1 MAVDMFLKLDGIQG
15 ESKDQGHKDEIDI
28 YSWSWGLTQ
37 TGSFGTGGGGG
48 TGKVNVHDMTLTK
61 KLDKASNGLTVNC
74 ASGKHIPNGVVTV
87 RKAGDTPLEYLVITL
102 NDILVSSM
110 QTSGA
115 TSGDEVMETVSLNFS
130 KFKVEY
136 KEQQADGSGGP
147 AVTYGW
153 DVKQNV
159 KV

>member
-1 MAVDMFLKLDGIQG
+1 MAVDMFLKLDGIKG
-15 ESKDQGHKDEIDI
+15 ESKDKSHKEEIDV

-48 TGKVNVHDMTLTK
+48 SGKVNVHDITLTK
-61 KLDKASNGLTVNC
+61 KLDKASNMLTVC
-74 ASGKHIPNGVVTV
+74 CCSGKHIKEGTLTV
-87 RKAGDTPLEYLVITL
+87 RKAGDDPLEYLKITFTDL
-102 NDILVSSM
+102 LVSSM
-110 QTSGA
+110 QTSG
-115 TSGDEVMETVSLNFS
+115 TDGGDAVMETVSLNFA

-136 KEQQADGSGGP
+136 QEQKETGGGHP

-153 DVKQNV
+153 DIKQNV